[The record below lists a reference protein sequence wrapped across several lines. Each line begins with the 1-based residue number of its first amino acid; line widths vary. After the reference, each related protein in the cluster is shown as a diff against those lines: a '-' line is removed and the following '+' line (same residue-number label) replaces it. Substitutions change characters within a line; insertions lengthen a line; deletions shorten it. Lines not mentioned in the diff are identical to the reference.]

1 MQRKTKKKSSE
12 ANRRLRTFMQN
23 LRHCEYYDAKRRI
36 VQACGVSLNVFNNW
50 MNDKTAIPADKAII
64 INEVLNKQVI

>member
-1 MQRKTKKKSSE
+1 MQRKTKKRNSE

-23 LRHCEYYDAKRRI
+23 LRYCEYYATKHRI
-36 VQACGVSLNVFNNW
+36 VQACGVSSNVFSNW
-50 MNDKTAIPADKAII
+50 MNDKSAIPADKAII